1 MPYATNARVFHVPSL
16 LSTMVY
22 KQGLL
27 LMQLPDV
34 SSSFEASLT
43 ERGLCPCLAPG
54 HLLHGVIPPYLPRKT
69 AR

>member
-1 MPYATNARVFHVPSL
+1 
-16 LSTMVY
+16 MVY

-43 ERGLCPCLAPG
+43 DRGLCPCLAPG